1 MGLTALES
9 RSSGDAR
16 AQARAQQN
24 RDSKRK
30 QVRTSFK
37 PGNKPRTSSCSQLN
51 PVNCLGSI
59 PALEP
64 PSIHLSHPIPAPLGF
79 IWPGTAGTA
88 LNPKGTAAAQG
99 SVPGVTPHLG
109 WAAPQPGCGS
119 DNGSYPKTSICAPK
133 CPFVPRSAHLIPF
146 PLGSLAIRIHAG
158 KAMELDPCCQ
168 QFCLVFFFFPHP
180 KSPER
185 LWEPGGEMSQIPCAG
200 GQGDLPGPSCSA
212 PGAILTN
219 LHLLK
224 SGHIPKMG
232 KSTKLL
238 VHRAG
243 PLSMGRLWW

>member
-64 PSIHLSHPIPAPLGF
+64 PSIHLSHAIPAPLGF

-119 DNGSYPKTSICAPK
+119 DNGLYPKTSICAPK

-168 QFCLVFFFFPHP
+168 QFCLFFFFFPPTPNPQRGCGNLEGKCPKFPALVDRGICQDHP
-180 KSPER
+180 
-185 LWEPGGEMSQIPCAG
+185 A
-200 GQGDLPGPSCSA
+200 
-212 PGAILTN
+212 
-219 LHLLK
+219 LHLEP
-224 SGHIPKMG
+224 S
-232 KSTKLL
+232 
-238 VHRAG
+238 
-243 PLSMGRLWW
+243 